1 MAQSQ
6 VRLAR
11 RLLQFQAT
19 MVKQGTGSLQV
30 PTPEIHDLSFHLGA
44 SIGDCTT
51 DTFSITSPGNIGSP
65 VICGFNTGQH
75 SQLWRFHCY
84 SEFPSSTT
92 YFLVILDAADA
103 CNMAVFDLTGSDVTR
118 AWDIKVTQYRCGDEM
133 GGKHIYKK

>member
-19 MVKQGTGSLQV
+19 MVRQGTGSLWV
-30 PTPEIHDLSFHLGA
+30 PTLEIHDLSFHLGA

-75 SQLWRFHCY
+75 SQLLYVHCF
-84 SEFPSSTT
+84 SEFKL
-92 YFLVILDAADA
+92 YNLFLVILDAADA

-118 AWDIKVTQYRCGDEM
+118 AWDIKVTQYKCGDEM
-133 GGKHIYKK
+133 GGKQIYKK